1 MSLSKNWTMRISE
14 QLRGNN
20 SVLSGNF
27 LVLLLT
33 WVLMYS
39 TQPIADTY
47 SSLYFLN
54 LGASPFVLSV
64 MFFTGSLAIAFV
76 QFPGGYLA
84 DKHGRKRLISTM
96 SFGLAL
102 GYLFF
107 IFAPSWEFIV
117 LGMVLQNLCLIY
129 MPAMMALMIDSLD
142 PNKRGTG
149 FNFQSVFVNL
159 ISLPAPLLAASL
171 VLVNGEYRAP
181 QSNVGMRVAYA
192 IVFVAY
198 LIAAFLRVKLKETL
212 GSTDK
217 NSHPRFLQAFRKY
230 PAVVKESWYVWGKV
244 PMSAFY
250 LFLTTIGIN
259 SLVAACHIY
268 FVVYATEI
276 LKISGSEYAWVIAL
290 MYLSIAIPSILAGFK
305 MDSVGRKQF
314 LILGYILYIPSM
326 FMFVVA
332 TNFYLMFTAFFL
344 FGLGNIL
351 RVNSSQVLLG
361 DLIPRELR
369 GKAVG
374 FLQFF
379 LYVTQAMVYLLMGFL
394 YEYVAPWLPFVLL
407 AIAAAPFGLLA
418 TLKISEPKTKEI

>member
-1 MSLSKNWTMRISE
+1 MRLSER
-14 QLRGNN
+14 LRGNN
-20 SVLSGNF
+20 AVLSGNF

-33 WVLMYS
+33 WILMYS

-64 MFFTGSLAIAFV
+64 MFFIGSLAIALV

-84 DKHGRKRLISTM
+84 DKHGRRWLIVTM

-107 IFAPSWEFIV
+107 MFAPSWEFIV

-129 MPAMMALMIDSLD
+129 MPAMMALMLDSLD

-149 FNFQSVFVNL
+149 FNFQSVLVSL
-159 ISLPAPLLAASL
+159 ISLPAPLIAASL
-171 VLVNGEYRAP
+171 VLVNGEYIAP
-181 QSNVGMRVAYA
+181 QSNMGMRLAYT

-198 LIAAFLRVKLKETL
+198 LTAAFLRLKLKETL
-212 GSTDK
+212 SNGNDK
-217 NSHPRFLQAFRKY
+217 RPKLLEAFREY
-230 PAVVKESWYVWGKV
+230 PKIVRESWQVWGRV
-244 PMSAFY
+244 PKSAFY
-250 LFLTTIGIN
+250 LFLTTVGIN
-259 SLVAACHIY
+259 SLVAGCHIY
-268 FVVYATEI
+268 FVVYATDI
-276 LKISGSEYAWVIAL
+276 LKISGSTYAWVMAL
-290 MYLSIAIPSILAGFK
+290 MYMSIAIPSILAGVK

-314 LILGYILYIPSM
+314 LIWGYLLYIPSM
-326 FMFVVA
+326 LMFVVA
-332 TNFYLMFTAFFL
+332 ANFYLMLGAFFL
-344 FGLGNIL
+344 FGLGNML

-379 LYVTQAMVYLLMGFL
+379 LYLTQALVYLLAGCL

-407 AIAAAPFGLLA
+407 AIAAVPFGLLA
-418 TLKISEPKTKEI
+418 AIKISEPQNKEI

>member
-1 MSLSKNWTMRISE
+1 
-14 QLRGNN
+14 
-20 SVLSGNF
+20 
-27 LVLLLT
+27 
-33 WVLMYS
+33 MYS

-54 LGASPFVLSV
+54 LGASPFLLSV
-64 MFFTGSLAIAFV
+64 MFFIGSLTIALV

-84 DKHGRKRLISTM
+84 DKHGRKWLIGTM

-117 LGMVLQNLCLIY
+117 LGMVFQNLCLIY

-149 FNFQSVFVNL
+149 FNFQSVLVSL
-159 ISLPAPLLAASL
+159 ISLPAPLIAALL
-171 VLVNGEYRAP
+171 VLVNGEYIAP
-181 QSNVGMRVAYA
+181 QSNMGMRIAYA
-192 IVFVAY
+192 IVFLAY
-198 LIAAFLRVKLKETL
+198 LTAAFMRIKLKETL
-212 GSTDK
+212 SND
-217 NSHPRFLQAFRKY
+217 NNVRPHLLQTFREY
-230 PAVVKESWYVWGKV
+230 PKVVKESCQLWSKV
-244 PMSAFY
+244 PKSAFY
-250 LFLTTIGIN
+250 LLLTTIGIN
-259 SLVAACHIY
+259 SLVAGCHIY
-268 FVVYATEI
+268 FVVYATDV
-276 LKISGSEYAWVIAL
+276 LKISGATYAWVMAL
-290 MYLSIAIPSILAGFK
+290 MYISIAVPSILSGFK

-326 FMFVVA
+326 LVFVVA
-332 TNFYLMFTAFFL
+332 ANFCLMLVAFFL
-344 FGLGNIL
+344 FGLGNVL

-379 LYVTQAMVYLLMGFL
+379 LYVAQALVYLLAGFL

-407 AIAAAPFGLLA
+407 SSAAVPFGLLA
-418 TLKISEPKTKEI
+418 ALKISEPKTKEI

>member
-1 MSLSKNWTMRISE
+1 MRLSER
-14 QLRGNN
+14 LRGTNA
-20 SVLSGNF
+20 VLSGNF

-33 WVLMYS
+33 WILMYS

-64 MFFTGSLAIAFV
+64 MFFIGSLSIALV

-84 DKHGRKRLISTM
+84 DKHGRRWLIGTM

-117 LGMVLQNLCLIY
+117 LGMVIQNLCLIY
-129 MPAMMALMIDSLD
+129 MPAMMALMLDSLD

-149 FNFQSVFVNL
+149 FNFQSVLVSL
-159 ISLPAPLLAASL
+159 ISLPAPLIAASL
-171 VLVNGEYRAP
+171 VLVNGEYIAP
-181 QSNVGMRVAYA
+181 QSNMGMKLAYT

-198 LIAAFLRVKLKETL
+198 LIAAFLRLKLKETL
-212 GSTDK
+212 SNG
-217 NSHPRFLQAFRKY
+217 NNGRPRLFEAFREY
-230 PAVVKESWYVWGKV
+230 PKVVRESWLVWGRV
-244 PMSAFY
+244 PRSAFY
-250 LFLTTIGIN
+250 LFLSTIGIN
-259 SLVAACHIY
+259 SLVASCHIY
-268 FVVYATEI
+268 FVVYATDI
-276 LKISGSEYAWVIAL
+276 LKISGSTYAWVMAF
-290 MYLSIAIPSILAGFK
+290 MYLSIAVPSILAGVK

-314 LILGYILYIPSM
+314 LILGYIMYIPSM
-326 FMFVVA
+326 LMFVVA
-332 TNFYLMFTAFFL
+332 TNFYLMLGAFFL
-344 FGLGNIL
+344 FGLGNML

-379 LYVTQAMVYLLMGFL
+379 LYVAQALVYLLAGFL

-407 AIAAAPFGLLA
+407 GVAAVPFGLLA
-418 TLKISEPKTKEI
+418 AIKISEPQNKEI